1 MTMVYNSK
9 FRSKN
14 TQFSS
19 GGESTQRQR
28 INLICLP
35 FAGASIYSYRNI
47 TKHIADF
54 INIIPVELPG
64 RGQRISEP
72 LLSDIHKIVD
82 DAFLQ
87 IKMHINIPYAIYG
100 HSMGTLMGFLLAKRI
115 LNENLPQPLHL
126 FFSGRGGPSVQDKD
140 KDIHALP
147 KKEFIKKLQEYEGS
161 PQEILNDESIMEF
174 FEPVLRADFKA
185 ISTYTY
191 KKSTPFDIPITVMI
205 GKTENTT
212 YEEAIKWQ
220 DETSKDISLRQLPG
234 GHFFIYQHS
243 QEIGKIFSSTLQD
256 SLKII
261 ND

>member
-1 MTMVYNSK
+1 MTMEHNSK
-9 FRSKN
+9 FRSEN
-14 TQFSS
+14 PQFTS
-19 GGESTQRQR
+19 GEKSTQRQR

-47 TKHIADF
+47 TKYIADS

-87 IKMHINIPYAIYG
+87 IKAHINIPYAIYG
-100 HSMGTLMGFLLAKRI
+100 HSLGTLLGFLLVKRI
-115 LNENLPQPLHL
+115 LNENLQQPLHL

-140 KDIHALP
+140 KHIHALP

-185 ISTYTY
+185 VSNYPY
-191 KKSTPFDIPITVMI
+191 NEDTPFNIPITVMI
-205 GKTENTT
+205 GTTENTT
-212 YEEAIKWQ
+212 YKEAMKWQ
-220 DETSKDISLRQLPG
+220 DETSKEISLRQFPG

-243 QEIGKIFSSTLQD
+243 QEIGRIFSHTLQHF
-256 SLKII
+256 LEII
-261 ND
+261 SD

>member
-1 MTMVYNSK
+1 MEHNSK
-9 FRSKN
+9 FRSEDP
-14 TQFSS
+14 QFTS
-19 GGESTQRQR
+19 GEKSTQRQR

-87 IKMHINIPYAIYG
+87 IKAHINIPYAIYG
-100 HSMGTLMGFLLAKRI
+100 HSMGTLMGFLLVKRI
-115 LNENLPQPLHL
+115 LNEDLPQPIHL

-140 KDIHALP
+140 KHIHALP

-185 ISTYTY
+185 VSNYPY
-191 KKSTPFDIPITVMI
+191 NEDTPFNIPITVMI
-205 GKTENTT
+205 GTTENTT
-212 YEEAIKWQ
+212 YKEAMKWQ
-220 DETSKDISLRQLPG
+220 DETSKEISLRQFPG

-243 QEIGKIFSSTLQD
+243 QEIGRIFSHTLQHF
-256 SLKII
+256 LEII
-261 ND
+261 SD